1 MGLIMT
7 LEISYAQLWNL
18 VNVWIDR
25 ISTLM
30 MENGKDLSFTTICFK
45 WKMTSASLFQFQALI
60 YALGKLCIYSYISAG
75 YIFNFI
81 TQTHTYSLPK
91 DLPPL
96 IEDYVHDQLHL
107 LISTLMKDSCQIQ
120 MFRGYI
126 EDNSVSILDI
136 GFRLTCVIR

>member
-1 MGLIMT
+1 
-7 LEISYAQLWNL
+7 
-18 VNVWIDR
+18 
-25 ISTLM
+25 
-30 MENGKDLSFTTICFK
+30 
-45 WKMTSASLFQFQALI
+45 MTSASLFQFQALI